1 MYMLDMATW
10 SEERLSVLD
19 DINLDPKNVRL
30 ETTSTQVEAD
40 IMEDLFANENVLDL
54 AEGIAKIG
62 YLTHEVPIVV
72 RRRGK
77 FVVVEGNRRVAALKA
92 IQNPMLVPEYQ
103 GRIASLTKTISDKD
117 ALARITVKVA
127 PDQPQAD
134 QLIAA
139 LHTSNQRRPWSPAR
153 QAAFFQAQIDAG
165 RTYKQL
171 IARYPMIDVRRFV
184 FRSHMVNLFKTV
196 PYKDPG
202 LVDFLRSKSWQKG
215 LSTLARIFESK
226 DFQEITG
233 FGMEDGAL
241 TRTISSKKFADMAT
255 LILSDMTAGNLN
267 TRDLNS
273 TQSPRFLRLM
283 ADLREIAGKDART
296 TKPPKTQE
304 PPPSTAPQ
312 PPAPQTPSDGPS
324 SQAPDEPRPTPRPSP
339 KQKAHWLDMG
349 HLKVSKK
356 FPEAVRL
363 HFEELSTIDIQ
374 KFPNSAFLMIRAVLE
389 KSIKAFA
396 EIREQEIKN
405 RANEH
410 GYVYLSHALKWLLEY
425 VKEDKQKALIQPIES
440 VRTGKLV
447 YVATKDSLDAINHN
461 HYFRV
466 DPDDVVHMWN
476 SIDPLMRYLM
486 KT

>member
-1 MYMLDMATW
+1 MLDMATW

-54 AEGIAKIG
+54 VEGIAKIG

-139 LHTSNQRRPWSPAR
+139 LHTSNQRRAWTPAR
-153 QAAFFQAQIDAG
+153 QAAFFQAQIEAG

-196 PYKDPG
+196 RYKDPG
-202 LVDFLRSKSWQKG
+202 LVDFLKSKSWQKG

-233 FGMEDGAL
+233 FGMEGGVL
-241 TRTISSKKFADMAT
+241 TRTISDKTFADMAT
-255 LILSDMTAGNLN
+255 LILSDMKAGSLN

-283 ADLREIAGKDART
+283 ADLRKIAGKSAGTDNPT
-296 TKPPKTQE
+296 KTQE

-312 PPAPQTPSDGPS
+312 PVAPPTPSGGAS
-324 SQAPDEPRPTPRPSP
+324 SRAPDGPRPTPTPTR
-339 KQKAHWLDMG
+339 KQKVQWLDMG
-349 HLKVSKK
+349 HLKVSNKY
-356 FPEAVRL
+356 PVAVRL
-363 HFEELSTIDIQ
+363 HFEELSTTDIQ
-374 KFPNSAFLMIRAVLE
+374 KFPNSAFLMLRALLE
-389 KSIKAFA
+389 KSVKAFA
-396 EIREQEIKN
+396 EIKEQEIKKS
-405 RANEH
+405 ANEH
-410 GYVYLSHALKWLLEY
+410 GYVYLSHALKWLLGY
-425 VKEDKQKALIQPIES
+425 VKANGEKALIQPIES
-440 VRTGKLV
+440 VRSGQLV
-447 YVATKDSLDAINHN
+447 NYTASKDSLDAINHN
-461 HYFRV
+461 HHFRV
-466 DPDDVVHMWN
+466 DPDEVVNMWN
-476 SIDPLMRYLM
+476 SIDPLMRYVM